1 MDKFTDTITNSII
14 AGLKAKLKPLEEQ
27 GISVSIVEPKY
38 SDICM
43 EARIVLTLT
52 NANAEA
58 EAERKRYFLENCAS
72 VGLRE
77 DHYGKVFKPTTS
89 VYELKIVGLDFHD
102 ENPVLIQQGSDN
114 TQFYR
119 MSVTDVKR
127 FL

>member
-1 MDKFTDTITNSII
+1 MDKFTDTVANSII
-14 AGLKAKLKPLEEQ
+14 AALKNKLKPLEAQ
-27 GISVSIVEPKY
+27 GISVNIVEPKY

-43 EARIVLTLT
+43 EARIILTLT
-52 NANAEA
+52 NATQEA

-89 VYELKIVGLDFHD
+89 VHDLKIVGLDFHD
-102 ENPVLIQQGSDN
+102 ENPVLIQQDDDN

-119 MSVTDVKR
+119 MSVADVKR